1 MRPPAYASDA
11 SAPAGGRALDAGARR
26 GLRLHGWRAEA
37 LLFGLA
43 FLAYQGAR
51 ALGRGSP
58 EQALAHAHQVLGAEA
73 ALGIDVEGSVQ
84 GALLGTP
91 WLSALDWVYLA
102 AQSVALAAGIV
113 LVYRASRP
121 VYRVL
126 RTTLLATWLLALPV
140 YVLYATA
147 PPRLAGLGITDSVS
161 ESTPI
166 VLSSGSTT
174 ALYNPY
180 AAVPSL
186 HAGFALA
193 LGIAVAVSARSR
205 AVRIAGALW
214 GPLVIVAV
222 VATGNHFLI
231 DVAAGLLLTALGFAV
246 ALCLR
251 RRAAATD
258 SAQTLARRGRCD
270 LHDSARAESPGS
282 GDDASPARRRRLGDE
297 SSTRGE

>member
-1 MRPPAYASDA
+1 
-11 SAPAGGRALDAGARR
+11 
-26 GLRLHGWRAEA
+26 
-37 LLFGLA
+37 
-43 FLAYQGAR
+43 
-51 ALGRGSP
+51 
-58 EQALAHAHQVLGAEA
+58 
-73 ALGIDVEGSVQ
+73 
-84 GALLGTP
+84 
-91 WLSALDWVYLA
+91 
-102 AQSVALAAGIV
+102 VALVVGIV

-121 VYRVL
+121 VYRLL

-161 ESTPI
+161 ENTPI

-193 LGIAVAVSARSR
+193 LGIAVAVSAPSG

-222 VATGNHFLI
+222 IATGNHFLI
-231 DVAAGLLLTALGFAV
+231 DIAAGLLLTGVGFAL

-251 RRAAATD
+251 RWAAASD
-258 SAQTLARRGRCD
+258 RGR
-270 LHDSARAESPGS
+270 ARCHS
-282 GDDASPARRRRLGDE
+282 GATGACV
-297 SSTRGE
+297 

>member
-11 SAPAGGRALDAGARR
+11 NAPARAGGPGAGAGR
-26 GLRLHGWRAEA
+26 GLRLAGWRVEA

-43 FLAYQGAR
+43 CLAYQGAR
-51 ALGRGSP
+51 AVGRGSA
-58 EQALAHAHQVLGAEA
+58 EDALSHAHQVLGAERE
-73 ALGIDVEGSVQ
+73 LGIDVEGSVQ

-102 AQSVALAAGIV
+102 AQSVALVAGIV

-121 VYRVL
+121 AYRLL

-161 ESTPI
+161 ENTPI

-205 AVRIAGALW
+205 AVRIAGVLW

-222 VATGNHFLI
+222 IATGNHFLI
-231 DVAAGLLLTALGFAV
+231 DIAAGLLLTGAGFAI
-246 ALCLR
+246 ALRLPP
-251 RRAAATD
+251 RAG
-258 SAQTLARRGRCD
+258 AR
-270 LHDSARAESPGS
+270 
-282 GDDASPARRRRLGDE
+282 
-297 SSTRGE
+297 